1 MLPSVDLGALTIP
14 IFVGIFGAG
23 WATCVRVLVLPMRER
38 MKDMEAKLDQ
48 IERDRDIRLA
58 MLESRRPSR

>member
-1 MLPSVDLGALTIP
+1 MLPSLDLGALTIP
-14 IFVGIFGAG
+14 IFAGIFTAG

-48 IERDRDIRLA
+48 IEQDRAIRLA
-58 MLESRRPSR
+58 VLEGRRPDR

>member
-1 MLPSVDLGALTIP
+1 MFPSIDLGALTIP
-14 IFVGIFGAG
+14 VFAAIFGAG

-48 IERDRDIRLA
+48 IERDREIRLA
-58 MLESRRPSR
+58 LLEARRPNR